1 MGLKEIAEMTGYSV
15 STVSRVLNSRR
26 KFASSATEKEIW
38 AAAQKLHYQKNR
50 AAASLKTGRS
60 PEAAAGRSWRIGIV
74 MARGLESLEDEFYAR
89 IEESVRATVLREGH
103 QLGETLMLRTALE
116 EPRRLE
122 GVDGL
127 VLLGKCKVHNLT
139 SLRAIC
145 KNLSCTGMNP
155 YQLDIDQVYCNGEH
169 IARTAVQHLLAQGH
183 KKIGYVGECN
193 GDVRYFGYRQA
204 VKNVGLDMDTPYV
217 FDVPQTAEAGREA
230 ARRFIVSED
239 RPTAVFCVNDVS
251 AIGFIEALKRL
262 RPDEPLPAVIGID
275 DITQAA
281 MIEPALSTIRLP
293 LAEMGNIST
302 RLLIDRIAG
311 HHSIPMKVELPYKT
325 VIRQSA

>member
-1 MGLKEIAEMTGYSV
+1 MSLKEIAELTGYSV
-15 STVSRVLNSRR
+15 STVSRVLNNRR
-26 KFASSATEKEIW
+26 KFASSDTEKEIW

-50 AAASLKTGRS
+50 AAASLKTGHS
-60 PEAAAGRSWRIGIV
+60 PDSAASKSWRIGIV

-89 IEESVRATVLREGH
+89 IEESVRSTVLREGH
-103 QLGETLMLRTALE
+103 QLAETLMLRTALE
-116 EPRRLE
+116 EPRRLQ

-127 VLLGKCKVHNLT
+127 VLLGKCKVHSLT
-139 SLRAIC
+139 SLRSIC
-145 KNLSCTGMNP
+145 KHLSCTGMNP

-204 VKNVGLDMDTPYV
+204 MKSSGLDMDTPYV
-217 FDVPQTAEAGREA
+217 FDVPQTAEGGREA

-239 RPTAVFCVNDVS
+239 CPTAVFCVNDVS
-251 AIGFIEALKRL
+251 AIGFLEALKYL
-262 RPDEPLPAVIGID
+262 RPGEPLPAVMGIG
-275 DITQAA
+275 DISRAA
-281 MIEPALSTIRLP
+281 MMEPSLSTIHLP
-293 LAEMGNIST
+293 LSEMGVISS
-302 RLLIDRIAG
+302 RILIDRISG
-311 HHSIPMKVELPYKT
+311 KHTIPLKIELPYKT